1 MVFSDET
8 VALEIKEGL
17 PCLPEVEREPPRA
30 KEERHVVCVF
40 ARVAAKEV
48 ILGRMYPKKVT
59 STRAHLNERKTSNL
73 VSN

>member
-17 PCLPEVEREPPRA
+17 PCLPEVERSLPA

-48 ILGRMYPKKVT
+48 IHGRMYPKKVT
-59 STRAHLNERKTSNL
+59 STRVHQK
-73 VSN
+73 

>member
-30 KEERHVVCVF
+30 KEETRCV
-40 ARVAAKEV
+40 RV
-48 ILGRMYPKKVT
+48 RT
-59 STRAHLNERKTSNL
+59 SRRQRSR
-73 VSN
+73 SW